1 MVKRLKNQTGRY
13 VKRYVNY
20 VVMRYNKSNSL
31 YYFKKRAGVLMP
43 QERLKTL
50 EELQEV
56 CVKENRI
63 FEGRILNLRSDDV
76 RTPSGHIAKREVAE
90 HKSAVGMLAVTNR
103 RTILLVRQYR
113 YAVNEIMLEVCAG
126 LIEKGEDPAQAAERE
141 MQEELGVKAKTL
153 QRIGE
158 FYASP
163 GFCTEIFTLFIAS
176 DLEESSLPQDEDENV
191 SVIEVSFDDIP
202 LMIREGKIRDSKTFA
217 ALSWLMA
224 KEGIRIDP

>member
-1 MVKRLKNQTGRY
+1 
-13 VKRYVNY
+13 
-20 VVMRYNKSNSL
+20 
-31 YYFKKRAGVLMP
+31 MP
-43 QERLKTL
+43 QGKEKTL
-50 EELQEV
+50 EELKEV

-63 FEGRILNLRSDDV
+63 FEGVILNLRSDEV

-90 HKSAVGMLAVTNR
+90 HKSAVGMIALTDRN
-103 RTILLVRQYR
+103 TILLVRQYR

-126 LIEKGEDPAQAAERE
+126 LIEPGEDPSQAAERE
-141 MQEELGVKAKTL
+141 MQEELGVKAKKL
-153 QRIGE
+153 YRIGE

-163 GFCTEIFTLFIAS
+163 GFCTEIFTLFLAT

-191 SVIEVSFDDIP
+191 SVVEVALSDIP

-224 KEGIRIDP
+224 KEGIAPDA

>member
-1 MVKRLKNQTGRY
+1 
-13 VKRYVNY
+13 
-20 VVMRYNKSNSL
+20 
-31 YYFKKRAGVLMP
+31 MP
-43 QERLKTL
+43 QEKEKTL
-50 EELQEV
+50 EKLREV

-63 FEGRILNLRSDDV
+63 FEGVILNLRSDEV
-76 RTPSGHIAKREVAE
+76 RTPSGHIAKREVVE
-90 HKSAVGMLAVTNR
+90 HKSAVGMIALTNR
-103 RTILLVRQYR
+103 NTVLLVRQYR

-126 LIEKGEDPAQAAERE
+126 LIEPGEDPVQAAERE

-153 QRIGE
+153 HRIGE

-163 GFCTEIFTLFIAS
+163 GFCTEIFTLFLAS

-191 SVIEVSFDDIP
+191 SVVEVALNDIP

-224 KEGIRIDP
+224 KEGIAPDA